1 MHIPTRLL
9 RPGALALLFAAVA
22 LPAAGQDTKP
32 PPETVWTKT
41 KAVNCEVLAVHH
53 CRSGACTPAAKL
65 PSFKIDLVQQTMCII
80 SEGGCK
86 NALKVGQVGLDGSGT
101 RLIVHGLGVA
111 FVVGIDAD
119 GTMNAADVVRGR
131 VVAIHGRCTAG

>member
-9 RPGALALLFAAVA
+9 LLGAVALLLGAA
-22 LPAAGQDTKP
+22 LPAAAQDTK

-41 KAVNCEVLAVHH
+41 KAVSCEVLAVHH
-53 CRSGACTPAAKL
+53 CRSGACTQAAKL

-101 RLIVHGLGVA
+101 RLIVHGLGVP
-111 FVVGIDAD
+111 FVVGIDSD